1 MKAVAQRIRAL
12 RDGISVPQTKLAELS
27 GSTQSSINRYEN
39 EQSDPSL
46 ELLLWYADYFDVSL
60 DYIFGRTNKPEG
72 KLYSFIP
79 QYSEDNE
86 NFKRFIEMCFDPDS
100 PMNDKLKQTLI
111 DMVTKG
117 GGAT

>member
-12 RDGISVPQTKLAELS
+12 RDSISVPQTKLAELS

-60 DYIFGRTNKPEG
+60 DYIFCRTDNPQG
-72 KLYSFIP
+72 GLYGNDSPALKERMADKEEWQQFV
-79 QYSEDNE
+79 EA
-86 NFKRFIEMCFDPDS
+86 CFDPKS
-100 PMNDKLKQTLI
+100 PMSAKLKEMMLKMT
-111 DMVTKG
+111 MES
-117 GGAT
+117 